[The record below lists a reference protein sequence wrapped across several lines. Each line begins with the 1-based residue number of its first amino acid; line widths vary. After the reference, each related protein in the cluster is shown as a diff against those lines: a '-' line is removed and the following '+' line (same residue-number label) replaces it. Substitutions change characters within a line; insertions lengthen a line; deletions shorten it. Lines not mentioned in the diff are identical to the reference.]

1 MKTDRISSAGAVFAA
16 FFAAFLAA
24 SSALAAP
31 AAPKAV
37 LTIYSQA
44 REASNISAFDEGV
57 RKALQTSS
65 GDDIAYYAEFIDS
78 SRFSGEPHIKAVRD
92 YLFSKYQ
99 GRRLDALVLV
109 GRTAASVVEGQP
121 LFASLPTV
129 AYTLDDAELR
139 VPDSAYRL
147 VGSFGPD
154 QRQTLALALALHPDT
169 RHVFVVVQT
178 SPEGPRFDVDI
189 RRELAPF
196 ESQVTIR
203 YLSEMAMADIIGTLQ
218 HAPAQ
223 SLVVYVRQT
232 TNLSG
237 VRSDPRDLLTLL
249 QRSISLPIYGGFDTY
264 LGYGVVGG
272 YLYSSEASGAA
283 AGALAWRLANGERPS
298 AERAGGNS
306 AAPVFD
312 ARQLRRWNIRDSQ
325 LPAGSVI
332 LFREPT
338 FWARYRRYAIA
349 AVAVFAMQLGFI
361 GWLLV
366 ELRRRQRAERARTES
381 EARTGAI
388 LRAIPDVMFLMD
400 RNGTY
405 LDYHARD
412 PKELYVPP
420 EQFLGKT
427 MADVMPEELASMFGD
442 AIARAG
448 AEPSVV
454 EYRLPAPT
462 GDRFFEARLVSCGPD
477 RVLTMVRDI
486 TAQKLVE
493 MQFQVS
499 QDRYALATAAAGV
512 GVWDWNAETGELYV
526 DLEVMRILGYA
537 EDEKVDYRVDWN
549 RLVHPHDLE
558 RMRACVFDCVEGRRE
573 NYDIEHRMLHK
584 DGSLRWFHT
593 RGSSVRHPDGKP
605 YRVLGTFTDVT
616 DRKRAEETLLTRET
630 TLRESYAEIQM
641 LGGRLIAA
649 QETEHKRL
657 ARELHDDLSQ
667 KLALLAID
675 AEQLAQDA
683 PDFAE
688 RADRIARRA
697 GEIASN
703 VHEVSHRLHPFKLDV
718 LGLVAAVQ
726 SVCNDVSAQHGLV
739 VEFHHQQVSEALS
752 SEVVL
757 CVYRIVQEALRNI
770 VKHSHAQRASVH
782 LEQQGPHLT
791 LNIAD
796 SGVGFTPGTLEHSGL
811 GLVSIRER
819 VNLLGGQMVIR
830 SAPGRGTRLGVR
842 VPVDSKVAQ
851 AREAAFGPQIA
862 ESA

>member
-1 MKTDRISSAGAVFAA
+1 
-16 FFAAFLAA
+16 
-24 SSALAAP
+24 
-31 AAPKAV
+31 
-37 LTIYSQA
+37 
-44 REASNISAFDEGV
+44 
-57 RKALQTSS
+57 
-65 GDDIAYYAEFIDS
+65 
-78 SRFSGEPHIKAVRD
+78 
-92 YLFSKYQ
+92 
-99 GRRLDALVLV
+99 
-109 GRTAASVVEGQP
+109 
-121 LFASLPTV
+121 
-129 AYTLDDAELR
+129 
-139 VPDSAYRL
+139 
-147 VGSFGPD
+147 
-154 QRQTLALALALHPDT
+154 
-169 RHVFVVVQT
+169 
-178 SPEGPRFDVDI
+178 
-189 RRELAPF
+189 
-196 ESQVTIR
+196 
-203 YLSEMAMADIIGTLQ
+203 MAMADIIATLQ
-218 HAPAQ
+218 RAPAQ
-223 SLVVYVRQT
+223 SLVMYVRQT

-283 AGALAWRLANGERPS
+283 AGTLAWRLANGERPS
-298 AERAGGNS
+298 AERAGGNPT
-306 AAPVFD
+306 APVFD

-325 LPAGSVI
+325 LPAGSVV

-338 FWARYRRYAIA
+338 FWERYRRYGIA
-349 AVAVFAMQLGFI
+349 ALAVFAMQLGFI
-361 GWLLV
+361 GLLLV
-366 ELRRRQRAERARTES
+366 ELRRRQRAERARIES

-412 PKELYVPP
+412 PNALYVPA

-427 MADVMPEELASMFGD
+427 MSDVMPPELASIFAD

-462 GDRFFEARLVSCGPD
+462 GDRFFEARLVSCGPA
-477 RVLTMVRDI
+477 RVLTIVRDI

-493 MQFQVS
+493 MQFQTS

-526 DLEVMRILGYA
+526 DLEVMRILGYT
-537 EDEKVDYRVDWN
+537 EDEKVDYRVDWK

-558 RMRACVFDCVEGRRE
+558 RMSACVFDCVEGRRE

-593 RGSSVRHPDGKP
+593 RGSAVRHPDGKP
-605 YRVLGTFTDVT
+605 YRVVGTFTDVT

-675 AEQLAQDA
+675 AEQLVQDA

-688 RADRIARRA
+688 RVNRIGQRV

-703 VHEVSHRLHPFKLDV
+703 VHDVSHRLHPFKLDV

-726 SVCNDVSAQHGLV
+726 SVCNDVSAQHGLI
-739 VEFHHQQVSEALS
+739 VEFHHQQVADTLS

-770 VKHSHAQRASVH
+770 VKHSHAQRASIH
-782 LEQQGPHLT
+782 LEQQGAHLT

-796 SGVGFTPGTLEHSGL
+796 SGVGFTPATLEHSGL

-819 VNLLGGQMVIR
+819 VNLLGGQVVIR

-842 VPVDSKVAQ
+842 VPVDSKAAQ
-851 AREAAFGPQIA
+851 AREVAFGSQIA

>member
-1 MKTDRISSAGAVFAA
+1 MKTHRMWSAWAVVTAL
-16 FFAAFLAA
+16 LAA

-65 GDDIAYYAEFIDS
+65 GDDVTYYAEFIDS
-78 SRFSGEPHIKAVRD
+78 SRFSGEHHIKTVRD
-92 YLFSKYQ
+92 YLFAKYQ
-99 GRRLDALVLV
+99 GRRIDALVLV
-109 GRTAASVVEGQP
+109 GRTAAAVVEGQP
-121 LFASLPTV
+121 LFANLPTV
-129 AYTLDDAELR
+129 AYTLDESPLR
-139 VPDSAYRL
+139 VPSSAYRL
-147 VGSFGPD
+147 VGSFGAD

-169 RHVFVVVQT
+169 RQVFVVVQT

-189 RRELAPF
+189 RRELASF
-196 ESQVTIR
+196 ESQVAIR
-203 YLSEMAMADIIGTLQ
+203 YLSEMAIADIIATLQ

-223 SLVVYVRQT
+223 SLVVYIRQT

-249 QRSISLPIYGGFDTY
+249 QRSISLAIYGGFDTY

-272 YLYSSEASGAA
+272 YLYSSEANGAV
-283 AGALAWRLANGERPS
+283 AGTLAWRLANGERPS
-298 AERAGGNS
+298 AARAGGNPTV
-306 AAPVFD
+306 PVFD

-325 LPAGSVI
+325 LPAGSVV

-338 FWARYRRYAIA
+338 FWERYRRYGIA
-349 AVAVFAMQLGFI
+349 ALAVFVMQLGFI

-400 RNGTY
+400 RNGMY

-420 EQFLGKT
+420 EHFLGKT
-427 MADVMPEELASMFGD
+427 MYDVMPAELASTFAG

-454 EYRLPAPT
+454 EYRLQAPT
-462 GDRFFEARLVSCGPD
+462 GDRFFEARLVSCGLD
-477 RVLTMVRDI
+477 RVLTIVRDI

-493 MQFQVS
+493 MQFQTS

-512 GVWDWNAETGELYV
+512 GVWDWNAETGELFV
-526 DLEVMRILGYA
+526 DLEVMRILGYTEA
-537 EDEKVDYRVDWN
+537 EKLDYRVDWK
-549 RLVHPHDLE
+549 RLVHPQDLE
-558 RMRACVFDCVEGRRE
+558 RMRTCVFDCVEGRRE
-573 NYDIEHRMLHK
+573 NYDIEHRMIHI

-593 RGSSVRHPDGKP
+593 RGSAVRGPDGKP
-605 YRVLGTFTDVT
+605 YRVVGTCTDIT
-616 DRKRAEETLLTRET
+616 DRKRAEETLLTREA

-683 PDFAE
+683 PDFAV
-688 RADRIARRA
+688 RANRIARRA
-697 GEIASN
+697 GEIASD
-703 VHEVSHRLHPFKLDV
+703 VHQVSHRLHPFKLDA

-726 SVCNDVSAQHGLV
+726 SLCNDVSAQHGLT
-739 VEFHHQQVSEALS
+739 VEFHHQQVADSLS
-752 SEVVL
+752 SDVVL

-770 VKHSHAQRASVH
+770 VKHSHAQRASVR
-782 LEQQGPHLT
+782 LEQRGADLT

-796 SGVGFTPGTLEHSGL
+796 SGVGFTPGTLERSGL

-842 VPVDSKVAQ
+842 VPVDSKAAQ